1 LVDMK
6 RHVTVSVKVPAE
18 LKESMDA
25 YGVET
30 SKVLRKA
37 LEDEVTR
44 RKVEELKKEGAK
56 MKGLFAKIPIEDV
69 VKSIRD
75 DRDHR

>member
-1 LVDMK
+1 MK

-37 LEDEVTR
+37 LEDEVMR
-44 RKVEELKKEGAK
+44 KKVEELKKDGEK
-56 MKGLFAKIPIEDV
+56 LQRLFERMTVDDV
-69 VKSIRD
+69 VKSIRE
-75 DRDHR
+75 DRDAN